1 MLVAMALFSKMK
13 LASGRNE
20 AFHRPMKTETDNFS
34 KSEIESLIEQFGNR
48 RDGDSIAILA
58 RRTSFIGW
66 SDFFFEV
73 SAGFASNGAMVNR
86 AQNLSSL
93 CMFFFVFALLV
104 PGVFVQTSLGQTR
117 QNDVTKNKT
126 SQKAASQKESQAIE
140 SPTKDLPSRKLL
152 KEHGIEPTVQG
163 IEKYFDSLLPLSLI
177 HI

>member
-1 MLVAMALFSKMK
+1 MQRDAGGDGFISQ
-13 LASGRNE
+13 NE
-20 AFHRPMKTETDNFS
+20 AGQRSERGFSQADEDGDGQLS
-34 KSEIESLIEQFGNR
+34 KSEIESLIEHFGNR

-93 CMFFFVFALLV
+93 CMFFFVFAVLV

-126 SQKAASQKESQAIE
+126 SQKAASQKESQAIW
-140 SPTKDLPSRKLL
+140 PPA
-152 KEHGIEPTVQG
+152 
-163 IEKYFDSLLPLSLI
+163 F
-177 HI
+177 